1 MFLAAVGPDPLAE
14 GPHVFRVA
22 NSEAKKSCERR
33 LRAAIV
39 RRPRRDGARPHRL
52 AIPASRTTRVVPKD
66 ELLSPIAFFFWLV
79 RKRVL
84 WLLGSP
90 SVPTVAIASTW

>member
-52 AIPASRTTRVVPKD
+52 AIPDAQTRVVPKD
-66 ELLSPIAFFFWLV
+66 ERLSPIAFFWLV

-84 WLLGSP
+84 LLLGFSLR
-90 SVPTVAIASTW
+90 SYCNDSK